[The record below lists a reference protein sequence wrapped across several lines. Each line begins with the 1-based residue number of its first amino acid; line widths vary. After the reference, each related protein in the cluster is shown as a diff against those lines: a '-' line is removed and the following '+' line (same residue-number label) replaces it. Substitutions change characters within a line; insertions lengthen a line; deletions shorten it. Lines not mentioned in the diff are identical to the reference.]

1 MNAER
6 WRQVNALFH
15 QAAALEAPRRD
26 ALLADTARTDPQ
38 LAEEVRSLLA
48 RHAPEAGFLEQP
60 AWAVAPDLMFDEHEA
75 SLVGRQIGAYHVVRE
90 IGRGGMGVVY
100 AARDERLGRM
110 VALKALPPQ
119 YAANRKHRDRLAREA
134 RAAATLTHEAIAMVF
149 ALEEIDGGLYM
160 ASELVEGR
168 TLRQELA
175 RGAMPVDQLMP
186 TLMAIASGLAA
197 AHAHNIVHRDLK
209 PENVIRRADGQI
221 KILDFGLARVDDPR
235 GATAS
240 RLTEPGTAPGTPG
253 YMAPEQLSG
262 GEIDARTDLFAF
274 GVLAWEL
281 ATGEH
286 PFGSN
291 PALMLARMME
301 GRPVTL
307 SRQLPLPALEPIVR
321 RCLRAAAAER
331 YASAE
336 VLLED
341 LRRVAS
347 GSGSHRTRIDIGDG
361 AGLWWWRFHQISVT
375 IVDAAAP
382 VLAALASARI
392 GRPYGMPV
400 FYAALALATAAVT
413 LRLNLLF
420 TSRVHPAM
428 LAAHR
433 RRLFRWIVAAE
444 SLLAMLMLGASAVVS
459 ESHPIVAAILL
470 TLAIVT
476 IASLAVIEPA
486 TTGGAGLDAA
496 SERETLPPPQ

>member
-1 MNAER
+1 MNADR

-15 QAAALEAPRRD
+15 EAAALDAPQRE
-26 ALLADTARTDPQ
+26 ALLADTAGTDPQ
-38 LAEEVRSLLA
+38 LAAEVRSLLA
-48 RHAPEAGFLEQP
+48 RHAAGEDFLEEP

-75 SLVGRQIGAYHVVRE
+75 SLTGRQIGPYHVIRE

-100 AARDERLGRM
+100 AARDERLGRT

-134 RAAATLTHEAIAMVF
+134 RAAAALTHEAVAMVF
-149 ALEEIDGGLYM
+149 ALEEIDGGLYI

-175 RGAMPVDQLMP
+175 RGPVPVDQLLP
-186 TLMAIASGLAA
+186 TLVAIATGLAA
-197 AHAHNIVHRDLK
+197 AHAHNIIHRDLK

-221 KILDFGLARVDDPR
+221 KILDFGLARIDDPE
-235 GATAS
+235 GQTAT

-301 GRPVTL
+301 GRPPSLT
-307 SRQLPLPALEPIVR
+307 RQLPLPALEPIVR
-321 RCLRAAAAER
+321 RCLRAVPAER

-341 LRRVAS
+341 LRRITS
-347 GSGSHRTRIDIGDG
+347 GSGSQPTRGDSVDG

-375 IVDAAAP
+375 VVDAAAP
-382 VLAALASARI
+382 VLAALASPRI

-400 FYAALALATAAVT
+400 FYAALALATVAVT

-420 TSRVHPAM
+420 TSQVHPAM
-428 LAAHR
+428 LATHR
-433 RRLFRWIVAAE
+433 TRLVRWIVGAE
-444 SLLAMLMLGASAVVS
+444 ALLATLMLGASAAVS
-459 ESHPIVAAILL
+459 ESHPIVAAILV

-476 IASLAVIEPA
+476 LASLAVIEPA
-486 TTGGAGLDAA
+486 TTDSAGLYPA
-496 SERETLPPPQ
+496 SGRETLPPPQ

>member
-1 MNAER
+1 MNADR

-15 QAAALEAPRRD
+15 QAAALDAPERD

-38 LAEEVRSLLA
+38 LAAEVRSLLA
-48 RHAPEAGFLEQP
+48 RHRSAGGFLEEP
-60 AWAVAPDLMFDEHEA
+60 AWAVAPELMFDDPEE
-75 SLVGRQIGAYHVVRE
+75 SLVGRQIGSYHVVRE
-90 IGRGGMGVVY
+90 IGRGGMGVVF

-119 YAANRKHRDRLAREA
+119 YAANRRHRERLAREA
-134 RAAATLTHEAIAMVF
+134 RAAAALTHEAIAMVF

-175 RGAMPVDQLMP
+175 GGAMPVDRLLP
-186 TLMAIASGLAA
+186 TLIAIASGLAA

-221 KILDFGLARVDDPR
+221 KILDFGLARID
-235 GATAS
+235 GAGGPTATK
-240 RLTEPGTAPGTPG
+240 LTESGTAPGTPG

-262 GEIDARTDLFAF
+262 GDIDARTDLFAF

-301 GRPVTL
+301 GRPLTL
-307 SRQLPLPALEPIVR
+307 TRQLPLPALEPIVR
-321 RCLRAAAAER
+321 RCLRAAPAER

-341 LRRVAS
+341 LRRITS
-347 GSGSHRTRIDIGDG
+347 GSGSHRTRADIVDG
-361 AGLWWWRFHQISVT
+361 PGLWWWRFHQISVT

-382 VLAALASARI
+382 VLAALASPRI

-420 TSRVHPAM
+420 TARVHPVM
-428 LAAHR
+428 LGIHR
-433 RRLFRWIVAAE
+433 ARLFRWIVAAE
-444 SLLAMLMLGASAVVS
+444 SLLALLMLGASAVVG
-459 ESHPIVAAILL
+459 ESHPVVAAILM

-486 TTGGAGLDAA
+486 TTGGAGFYPPD
-496 SERETLPPPQ
+496 ERETLPPPQ